1 VSDEAAARRLAEML
15 REGSDSPRPGPSQ
28 DPELARLLATV
39 NTLERPGR
47 ARSRRW
53 PWIAAAA
60 AVVAATLMVLVFA
73 RRDLTYEVQGMARVE
88 ARSVAAESSE
98 AVHLRFSDGS
108 TFQLSPGAQV
118 RVGESTAD
126 GSELALVRGAISAK
140 VVHRARS
147 RWSVAAGPFQVVV
160 VGTRFDA
167 RWDSEARRVSVELH
181 EGAVEVKGGGL
192 SEPVVVRSGQRLEAG
207 TARDDWRLTPL
218 SSKALPPAEPAPS
231 ASETVVVEAP
241 PPVAPAPAA
250 SASWPA
256 LLSRS
261 EFATIVAQAEAMGID
276 RCLTSC
282 SPANL
287 RALADAARYTGKFE
301 LAERSLLSLR
311 RRSPAQA
318 AAAGFFLGRLY
329 ESRGRSSEALRM
341 YEGYLRESPRGDY
354 AKEAA
359 AGRDRTRR

>member
-1 VSDEAAARRLAEML
+1 VSDEAAARRLGKML
-15 REGSDSPRPGPSQ
+15 REGSDLPGADSGR

-39 NTLERPGR
+39 SALESPVR
-47 ARSRRW
+47 AKTRRW
-53 PWIAAAA
+53 PWAAA
-60 AVVAATLMVLVFA
+60 AVAVVAAALVVLMFA
-73 RRDLTYEVQGMARVE
+73 RRDLSYEVQGMARVE

-98 AVHLRFSDGS
+98 PVHLRFSDGS
-108 TFQLSPGAQV
+108 TFELAPGAQV
-118 RVGESTAD
+118 RVGETTAD
-126 GSELALVRGAISAK
+126 GSELALLRGAINAN

-147 RWSVAAGPFQVVV
+147 RWSVAAGPFEVVV
-160 VGTRFDA
+160 VGTRFEA
-167 RWDSEARRVSVELH
+167 RWDAESRRVSVELH

-192 SEPVVVRSGQRLEAG
+192 SEPVVVRAGQRLEAG
-207 TARDDWRLTPL
+207 TARDDWRLTAL
-218 SSKALPPAEPAPS
+218 SSKAQPPMEPAPS
-231 ASETVVVEAP
+231 ASEAAIAEVP
-241 PPVAPAPAA
+241 PPAVPAPVA
-250 SASWPA
+250 SVSWPA

-282 SPANL
+282 SVANL

-318 AAAGFFLGRLY
+318 AAAGFYLGRLY
-329 ESRGRSSEALRM
+329 EARGRKTEALRM
-341 YEGYLRESPRGDY
+341 YEGYLLEAPRGDY

-359 AGRDRTRR
+359 AGRERMRR